1 MEEKYEIINL
11 LQSKQTLTKQLN
23 DLIYGSVEIREKD
36 SNKYIYVHYRE
47 DGILLTKYVGEYS
60 DNLYNLIL
68 NNSIKAK
75 QIKKENIKFVHY
87 VFALLIAVGLLFFAL
102 LPNYGI
108 TLLFEKIG
116 SKATAVV
123 PTLDKPADYV
133 LCTLIICILPAI
145 GEELIFRKAFCDGL
159 SDVADVKVILLCGI
173 AFSLSHLNLAQTV
186 HQFILGCC
194 LGFAYVKTKNITL
207 TAFMHFLNNAMALF
221 IERITGAE
229 IWNNIVVLAVSCAV
243 GFVVMAAGFFGLIK
257 KTNKLNNDKKGK
269 LEPITA
275 VFIGVLAVAWM
286 ICAVLSFY

>member
-1 MEEKYEIINL
+1 MEERVGINQRFAVIAYAAAL
-11 LQSKQTLTKQLN
+11 VVGTLASSIVSATV
-23 DLIYGSVEIREKD
+23 DIG
-36 SNKYIYVHYRE
+36 
-47 DGILLTKYVGEYS
+47 T
-60 DNLYNLIL
+60 NLYLYLCYLIPQAGYI
-68 NNSIKAK
+68 SVFCIMCRVKKVPFSAV
-75 QIKKENIKFVHY
+75 IKKENIKFVHY
-87 VFALLIAVGLLFFAL
+87 VFALFIAVGLLFFAL

-123 PTLDKPADYV
+123 PSLAKPADYV

-186 HQFILGCC
+186 HQFVLGCC
-194 LGFAYVKTKNITL
+194 LGFVYVKTKNITL

-221 IERITGAE
+221 IESITGAE

-275 VFIGVLAVAWM
+275 VFVGVLAVAWM